1 MDREFNDYEF
11 KLYGSVKSFF
21 YRCWSMF
28 GRGQVLGGGGRKPIN
43 QDLTNKWARD
53 LFPTGRSPESGF
65 LVESFNV
72 VYLNDNPNAIELWV
86 NTGRVLGT
94 YAFVVDISQ
103 NLEDYAF
110 YNIKWV
116 FNTEIETKEPSNYS
130 YRPVPKIF

>member
-1 MDREFNDYEF
+1 MVREFNDYEF
-11 KLYGSVKSFF
+11 KLYGSVQSFF
-21 YRCWSMF
+21 YRCWKGF
-28 GRGQVLGGGGRKPIN
+28 GRGQVLDGGRRKLIN

-53 LFPTGRSPESGF
+53 LFPTGSSPKSGF

-116 FNTEIETKEPSNYS
+116 FNTEIDTKESSNYS

>member
-1 MDREFNDYEF
+1 
-11 KLYGSVKSFF
+11 
-21 YRCWSMF
+21 MF

-53 LFPTGRSPESGF
+53 LFPTGSSPKSGF